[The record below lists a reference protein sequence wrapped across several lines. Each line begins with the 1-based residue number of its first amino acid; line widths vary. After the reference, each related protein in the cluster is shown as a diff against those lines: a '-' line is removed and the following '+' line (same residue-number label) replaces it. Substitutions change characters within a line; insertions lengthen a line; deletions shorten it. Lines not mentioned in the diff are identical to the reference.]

1 MEPGLKGLQKLIYKG
16 RLEELNL
23 CRLAKQQLMG
33 EGWRT
38 DCRRPRGDAA
48 GPGCVPAMLPPARVP
63 ATLSPAHVPALQRVA
78 RGAPRSCAGLG
89 TPAAAGQGRRAKP
102 GSPGTVQTR
111 ASPGAPPCLPPRPPR
126 PCAPG
131 AEGTPPAAQ
140 LLCQGPEHP
149 QQPGPPGRRTRG

>member
-33 EGWRT
+33 EGRRT
-38 DCRRPRGDAA
+38 DCRCPRGDAA
-48 GPGCVPAMLPPARVP
+48 GPSRVP
-63 ATLSPAHVPALQRVA
+63 KTLSPTRIPALQRAA
-78 RGAPRSCAGLG
+78 RGAPRSHTGLG
-89 TPAAAGQGRRAKP
+89 TPAATSQGGQAKP
-102 GSPGTVQTR
+102 GSPGAAQTR
-111 ASPGAPPCLPPRPPR
+111 ARPGAPPRLPLRPPG

-131 AEGTPPAAQ
+131 AEGTLPAAQ
-140 LLCQGPEHP
+140 LLRQGPDRP